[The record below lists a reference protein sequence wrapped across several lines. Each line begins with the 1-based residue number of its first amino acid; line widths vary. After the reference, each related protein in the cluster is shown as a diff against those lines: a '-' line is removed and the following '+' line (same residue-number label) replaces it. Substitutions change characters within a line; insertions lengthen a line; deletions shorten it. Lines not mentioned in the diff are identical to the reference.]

1 MSEKIIDFVEINR
14 INRKRVKNR
23 QRIFESFC
31 IEIWR
36 AFSFFYI
43 NLSYAVLA
51 KSLFD
56 KFPISKWPRT
66 ELPFPSALING
77 VDKTS
82 PILIRYLRFKFFFW
96 AHLVTL
102 LPFRNFSTLKEGNL
116 EIKLIQSSF
125 NRGSRQDRGKLT
137 LRLSTGL

>member
-1 MSEKIIDFVEINR
+1 MSEKIIDSNFVEINR

-36 AFSFFYI
+36 AFSFFHI

-82 PILIRYLRFKFFFW
+82 PILIRYLRFKFFFLGSSG
-96 AHLVTL
+96 H
-102 LPFRNFSTLKEGNL
+102 S
-116 EIKLIQSSF
+116 SSF
-125 NRGSRQDRGKLT
+125 
-137 LRLSTGL
+137 